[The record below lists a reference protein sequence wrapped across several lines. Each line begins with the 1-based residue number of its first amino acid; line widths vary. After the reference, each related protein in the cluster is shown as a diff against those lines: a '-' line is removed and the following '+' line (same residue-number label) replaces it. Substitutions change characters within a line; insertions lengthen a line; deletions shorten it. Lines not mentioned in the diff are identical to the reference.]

1 MIYMKEI
8 NNSYGFTKTELILCI
23 CALLALFAVGIK
35 VFLDNNSQNYNS
47 LKKEAENFL
56 YKVSIYKDDHYKED
70 GYYPLYE
77 VIDNHGIGELKNPLK
92 VSEKCDEYE
101 SFVLL
106 EGSKKSVTLKC
117 GNYLVEGVQNGSFD
131 IYEVTEWID
140 QRGGNDSQFMYN
152 YSKDGVIVNTKY
164 LLKEEFVDVYNMN
177 EGASITSPN
186 DSKPKNISL
195 LRKAFYRDKKLIK
208 TI

>member
-1 MIYMKEI
+1 MKKI
-8 NNSYGFTKTELILCI
+8 NNSFGFTKTELILCI
-23 CALLALFAVGIK
+23 CALLALFAVAIK

-47 LKKEAENFL
+47 LKKEAENFI
-56 YKVSIYKDDHYKED
+56 YKVSIYKDEYYNED

-106 EGSKKSVTLKC
+106 EGNRKSVTLKC
-117 GNYLVEGVQNGSFD
+117 GNYLVEGVQNGYFD
-131 IYEVTEWID
+131 IYEVTDWID

-152 YSKDGVIVNTKY
+152 YSKDGIIINDKY
-164 LLKEEFVDVYNMN
+164 LLKEEFVEVYNKN
-177 EGASITSPN
+177 EGASITSPS

-195 LRKAFYRDKKLIK
+195 LKKAFYRDKKLIK